1 MRESLKIM
9 LAIASS
15 RNYVINS
22 IDIKAAFLQ
31 GKRIDREVYLKPPKE
46 ANAEGKLWKLNKAVY
61 GLCDASR
68 VWYLRVAEELKKLCV
83 AVSRYDKSLFLW
95 KQNGS
100 IEGMM
105 CVHVDDFLWCG
116 SESFKRTVISK
127 LKTIFEISKEKS
139 AVFKYLGIDLIQ
151 NETGVI
157 INPTSY
163 ANSVQPIVLPFEKNL
178 EGSTGVSS
186 ETKTSF
192 RGLVGQLSW
201 VSITSRPDM
210 SYDSCVLST
219 VQSKPTIKNV
229 KEANKAS
236 RELKNNDYSIIY
248 PPLDI
253 NSFKIAVFCDAS
265 FNNLNDGG
273 SQGGNIIFLYDKNK
287 NSAPITWC
295 SRKVKRVVRSTLAA
309 ETLAAVDALD
319 SAFLVSKLLSEFL
332 GEKENREIDL
342 FTDNKSLY
350 DSVNTSNLV
359 SDKRLRVDI
368 SAVREMVVEDRVNF
382 KWISGKIQLADVLTK
397 KGASKSRLID
407 VLKCGAMDG

>member
-1 MRESLKIM
+1 
-9 LAIASS
+9 
-15 RNYVINS
+15 
-22 IDIKAAFLQ
+22 
-31 GKRIDREVYLKPPKE
+31 
-46 ANAEGKLWKLNKAVY
+46 
-61 GLCDASR
+61 
-68 VWYLRVAEELKKLCV
+68 
-83 AVSRYDKSLFLW
+83 
-95 KQNGS
+95 
-100 IEGMM
+100 MM

-116 SESFKRTVISK
+116 SENFKRTVITK
-127 LKTIFEISKEKS
+127 LKSIFEISKEKS
-139 AVFKYLGIDLIQ
+139 AVFRYLGIDLIQ

-157 INPTSY
+157 INQTSY
-163 ANSVQPIVLPFEKNL
+163 ANSIQPIVLPLEEKNL
-178 EGSTGVSS
+178 EGSIEVSP

-201 VSITSRPDM
+201 ISATSRPDM
-210 SYDSCVLST
+210 AYDTCVLST
-219 VQSKPTIKNV
+219 VQSKPIIKSV
-229 KEANKAS
+229 KEANKAA
-236 RELKNNDYSIIY
+236 RELKNSDYSITY

-253 NSFKIAVFCDAS
+253 NSLKIAVFCDAS

-287 NSAPITWC
+287 NSAPITW
-295 SRKVKRVVRSTLAA
+295 SSKKVKRVVRSTLAA

-332 GEKENREIDL
+332 GETENREIDL

-350 DSVNTSNLV
+350 DNVNTSNLV

-368 SAVREMVVEDRVNF
+368 SAVREMVIEDRVNF

-397 KGASKSRLID
+397 KGASKSRQID